1 MANIP
6 NVNPFTVAVGASP
19 VTPIALGLS
28 NTLEFR
34 PSSKQVLFIRNGS
47 GAAITATLDGADAP
61 STVPVPGAAASLNI
75 AAGAAIV
82 VGAGATV
89 MVPLGSYRS
98 YLVGAVTLAVSLAT
112 DVTAWLIE
120 V

>member
-6 NVNPFTVAVGASP
+6 NVNPFAVVGSSSVA
-19 VTPIALGLS
+19 PIALGLS

-47 GAAITATLDGADAP
+47 GASVTATLDGADAP
-61 STVPVPGAAASLNI
+61 TTVPVPGAAASLNI
-75 AAGAAIV
+75 ASGAAIV
-82 VGAGATV
+82 VAAGATM

-98 YLVGAVTLAVSLAT
+98 YLVGAVTVTLSLAT
-112 DVTAWLIE
+112 DVTGWLIE